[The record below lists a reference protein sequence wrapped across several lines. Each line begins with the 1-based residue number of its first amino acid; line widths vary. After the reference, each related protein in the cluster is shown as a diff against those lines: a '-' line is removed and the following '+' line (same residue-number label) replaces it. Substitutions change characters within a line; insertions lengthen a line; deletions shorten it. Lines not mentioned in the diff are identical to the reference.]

1 MMKKIEEGSFMEH
14 LKRRSRRQRG
24 LGTRPAAVLGTA
36 VLLVAAGAIGTARPA
51 AAATASCE
59 QFAGA
64 SLPGNGAVTAAVSFP
79 AGSFTSPGTTTTYPN
94 LPAFCR
100 VSATLRPTPDS
111 NINVEVWLP
120 QGTAWNGRFV
130 GTGNGGYAGAINY
143 AELAGALQLGFAVAN
158 TDMGTAPSTAL
169 DGKPIIG
176 HPERWI
182 DWGYRSTHLMTVA
195 AKRVVQAFY
204 GSVAAYSYFAGCST
218 GGGQGLHEAQQ
229 FPDDYDG
236 ILAGAPAEN
245 RTHLHTEIIW
255 PYVVS
260 HRTPDSLIP
269 PDKTQLITNAVL
281 AACATQSG
289 GLPSDRY
296 LTEPRACGWD
306 PEQLLCQEGA
316 NDTSQ
321 CLTPAQVDTA
331 QMLYD
336 GPRDPRTGHLIYPGV
351 PRGSESGSTF
361 DWAFLQG
368 LSPALPATE
377 PLFDALF
384 YWAFGPNWDWRSFD
398 FDRNVFQLDDVL
410 ARILN
415 ANNPDLT
422 RFRAHGGKLLGFHG
436 WADALVPP
444 QDFINYYLRV
454 GAWLSILDR
463 DPALPEASNFA
474 SSVAENFRVNSVTE
488 SELGV
493 RAWGGTVTDSSV
505 DNRPVQEFFRLF
517 MVPGMGHCGGGPGPN
532 QFYNATLSPAPADAQ
547 HNALLAL
554 QRWVEQGVAPKQIIA
569 TKYVNDTPTQGVAQ
583 TRPLCVFPQVARY
596 GGQGDENDAAS
607 FDCVMDGDQANPL
620 PPPKFLK

>member
-1 MMKKIEEGSFMEH
+1 MEH
-14 LKRRSRRQRG
+14 SKCRSHRQRG
-24 LGTRPAAVLGTA
+24 RNPALGIRPAIVLGTTA
-36 VLLVAAGAIGTARPA
+36 LLVAAGAIGTARPA
-51 AAATASCE
+51 AAATANCE

-64 SLPGNGAVTAAVSFP
+64 SLPGNGAITAAVSFP
-79 AGSFTSPGTTTTYPN
+79 AGSFTAPGTTTTYPD

-130 GTGNGGYAGAINY
+130 GTGNGGYAGAIRY
-143 AELAGALQLGFAVAN
+143 DELAGALQLGFAVAN
-158 TDMGTAPSTAL
+158 TDMGTAPSTGL

-204 GSVAAYSYFAGCST
+204 GNGAAYSYFAGCST
-218 GGGQGLHEAQQ
+218 GGGQALHEAQQ

-236 ILAGAPAEN
+236 ILAGAPAGN

-260 HRTPDSLIP
+260 HRSPDSLIP
-269 PDKTQLITNAVL
+269 LDKTQLITNAVL
-281 AACATQSG
+281 AACATQGG
-289 GLPSDRY
+289 GLSSDRY
-296 LTEPRACGWD
+296 LTEPRACRWD

-321 CLTPAQVDTA
+321 CLTPTQVDTA
-331 QMLYD
+331 RMLYD
-336 GPRDPRTGHLIYPGV
+336 GPRSPRTGHLIYPGV

-361 DWAFLQG
+361 DWAALQG
-368 LSPALPATE
+368 LSPALPTTE
-377 PLFDALF
+377 PLFDGLF
-384 YWAFGPNWDWRSFD
+384 YWAFGPDWDWRSFD

-444 QDFINYYLRV
+444 QDFVNYYLRV

-463 DPALPEASNFA
+463 DPGLPEASNFA
-474 SSVAENFRVNSVTE
+474 SSVAENFRVNSITE
-488 SELGV
+488 SDLGV
-493 RAWGGTVTDSSV
+493 RAWGRTATDNSV
-505 DNRPVQEFFRLF
+505 ANHRMQEFFRLF
-517 MVPGMGHCGGGPGPN
+517 MTPGMGHCGGGPGPN

-554 QRWVEQGVAPKQIIA
+554 QRWVEQGVPPQQIIA
-569 TKYVNDTPTQGVAQ
+569 TKYVNDDPAQGVAQ

-596 GGQGDENDAAS
+596 GGQGDANDAAS
-607 FDCVMDGDQANPL
+607 FDCVMDGDQANSL
-620 PPPKFLK
+620 PAPEFLK

>member
-1 MMKKIEEGSFMEH
+1 MEH
-14 LKRRSRRQRG
+14 LKRRSRRQHGRNPG
-24 LGTRPAAVLGTA
+24 LGKRPAVILGTA
-36 VLLVAAGAIGTARPA
+36 ALLVAAGVIGMARPTL
-51 AAATASCE
+51 AATASCE

-64 SLPGNGAVTAAVSFP
+64 SLPGNGAVTGAVSIP
-79 AGSFTSPGTTTTYPN
+79 AGSFTAPGTTATYPN

-100 VSATLRPTPDS
+100 VSAALRPTPDS

-158 TDMGTAPSTAL
+158 TDMGTAPSTGL

-218 GGGQGLHEAQQ
+218 GGGQALHEAQQ

-281 AACATQSG
+281 AACAAQSG

-296 LTEPRACGWD
+296 LTEPRACRWD
-306 PEQLLCQEGA
+306 PEQLLCQDGA

-331 QMLYD
+331 RMLYD

-361 DWAFLQG
+361 DWAALQG

-444 QDFINYYLRV
+444 QDFVNYYLRV
-454 GAWLSILDR
+454 GTWLSILDR

-474 SSVAENFRVNSVTE
+474 SSVAESFRVNSVTE

-493 RAWGGTVTDSSV
+493 RAWGGTVEDSSV
-505 DNRPVQEFFRLF
+505 DNRRVQEFFRLF

-554 QRWVEQGVAPKQIIA
+554 QRWVEQGVPPQQIIA
-569 TKYVNDTPTQGVAQ
+569 TKYVNDTPAQGVAQ
-583 TRPLCVFPQVARY
+583 TRPLCVFPRVARY
-596 GGQGDENDAAS
+596 GGQGDVNDAAS
-607 FDCVMDGDQANPL
+607 FDCVTDGDQANPL